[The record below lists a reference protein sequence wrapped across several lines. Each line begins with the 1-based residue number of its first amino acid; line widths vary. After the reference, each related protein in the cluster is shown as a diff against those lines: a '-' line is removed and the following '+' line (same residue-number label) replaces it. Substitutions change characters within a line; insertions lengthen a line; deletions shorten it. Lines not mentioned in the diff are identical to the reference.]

1 MEREDIEYITA
12 LIAISNI
19 DLLTR
24 LDLITE
30 NLSQSKAHE
39 IYGKKNIDKWRQL
52 GWIVAYESGNKT
64 YATVYY
70 RRSECEKAMLMTE
83 ASVIPRKDTRINQ
96 IVDAIRKEVIQ
107 SLEISAPKHKAGQ
120 NKA

>member
-1 MEREDIEYITA
+1 MEPSEIENLTA
-12 LIAISNI
+12 LIGICII
-19 DLLTR
+19 DTLSR

-39 IYGKKNIDKWRQL
+39 IYGKKNIVKWRQL

-64 YATVYY
+64 YATVYF

-83 ASVIPRKDTRINQ
+83 ASDKPRKGTRINQ
-96 IVDAIRKEVIQ
+96 IIDTQIKSHLNYENSKNYKAIPAK
-107 SLEISAPKHKAGQ
+107 L
-120 NKA
+120 